1 MRLYFGLIAVSLAF
15 AALCGVPLMYDGS
28 WYLFRTL
35 DLQAAYIPHNRYVSL
50 LFHWPILW
58 TSYVTSDLR
67 ILRLVFSAT
76 YAILP
81 LLTLL
86 SCWWILREERRTLF
100 VWVAASLG
108 LAVLPGQ
115 VLFAS
120 EVSIANQMVWLVWL
134 AVILQMPQRAVVV
147 VVPAAV
153 VLFLSHPVAAGYFLG
168 CAGLALLIAMLRRA
182 SRRRMLV
189 WSLIFFG
196 LAVGEAV
203 MFALLRDPYE
213 TSELSLAM
221 QLQHYHASA
230 AGLPT
235 VAILL
240 VWLGGLLLLLRRSIF
255 SGKIGAFARTMR
267 FGEIASISLAGVVF
281 MIWARDPTSW
291 RFALDFRDLA
301 TLSLAP
307 FMLFAAL
314 EVILGAESTDSE
326 AAAEWAHRLQLTQ
339 IVAVVFLVTLGIQ
352 SAIWYGLRTELSN
365 TIESTPEA
373 CIPASSISWLDR
385 TPLYHWATPTLSIVL
400 QSRAPE
406 KIVLEKDDCSD
417 PTFTTQVRI
426 NPTYD
431 TYRPR
436 TGGWFDFSRTG
447 LSPGR

>member
-1 MRLYFGLIAVSLAF
+1 
-15 AALCGVPLMYDGS
+15 
-28 WYLFRTL
+28 
-35 DLQAAYIPHNRYVSL
+35 
-50 LFHWPILW
+50 
-58 TSYVTSDLR
+58 
-67 ILRLVFSAT
+67 
-76 YAILP
+76 
-81 LLTLL
+81 
-86 SCWWILREERRTLF
+86 
-100 VWVAASLG
+100 
-108 LAVLPGQ
+108 
-115 VLFAS
+115 
-120 EVSIANQMVWLVWL
+120 
-134 AVILQMPQRAVVV
+134 
-147 VVPAAV
+147 
-153 VLFLSHPVAAGYFLG
+153 
-168 CAGLALLIAMLRRA
+168 
-182 SRRRMLV
+182 
-189 WSLIFFG
+189 
-196 LAVGEAV
+196 

-221 QLQHYHASA
+221 QLMHYHASA

-281 MIWARDPTSW
+281 MIWARDPTGW

-301 TLSLAP
+301 PHSLAP

-373 CIPASSISWLDR
+373 CIPASSISWRDR

-417 PTFTTQVRI
+417 PTFTTQVHI

-436 TGGWFDFSRTG
+436 IGGWFDFSRTG
-447 LSPGR
+447 LSSGR